1 MADGNA
7 AEIVAGIRNTEEM
20 TVTEDKTA
28 KRAGSG
34 DLEVFSTPDMVA
46 LMEKTCLDSVRGALG
61 ENSGTV
67 GTLMNIKLFDA
78 ALAQNRRNARIHVLR
93 EGRVARRLGGDR
105 LPVRHVLHKSRIVSE
120 LIEQLIQIHAA
131 TPFARPTFPMDD
143 GALLRMQAASDAAK
157 KNCTTVTG

>member
-67 GTLMNIKLFDA
+67 GTLMNIK
-78 ALAQNRRNARIHVLR
+78 HVSATPVGMKVRCESVLTEVDR
-93 EGRVARRLGGDR
+93 RRLVFE
-105 LPVRHVLHKSRIVSE
+105 VRAYDE
-120 LIEQLIQIHAA
+120 AGLIGEGVHERFIIDNEKFTSKAYSTLENSPKQE
-131 TPFARPTFPMDD
+131 
-143 GALLRMQAASDAAK
+143 K
-157 KNCTTVTG
+157 

>member
-67 GTLMNIKLFDA
+67 GTLMNIK
-78 ALAQNRRNARIHVLR
+78 HVSATPVGMKVRCESVLTEVDR
-93 EGRVARRLGGDR
+93 RRLVFE
-105 LPVRHVLHKSRIVSE
+105 VRAYDE
-120 LIEQLIQIHAA
+120 AGLIGEGVHERFIIDNEKFTSKAYSKLENSPKQE
-131 TPFARPTFPMDD
+131 
-143 GALLRMQAASDAAK
+143 K
-157 KNCTTVTG
+157 

>member
-67 GTLMNIKLFDA
+67 GTLMNIK
-78 ALAQNRRNARIHVLR
+78 HVSATPVGMKVRCESVLTEVDR
-93 EGRVARRLGGDR
+93 RRL
-105 LPVRHVLHKSRIVSE
+105 VSRSGRTTR
-120 LIEQLIQIHAA
+120 QASS
-131 TPFARPTFPMDD
+131 ARAYTS
-143 GALLRMQAASDAAK
+143 ASS
-157 KNCTTVTG
+157 